1 MTKTLIKAI
10 MIRPRL
16 KNRFNNTKS
25 DENGTL
31 YKIKWKFCTKLLRK
45 TKKILF
51 FKGKP
56 KLASDDKYFWQTIK
70 PYFSGKG
77 NFSSKIMISQ
87 KDLIVSD
94 DRRLSGI
101 FDTYFINITKT
112 LDLEPKIISTNKN
125 VPKIVETF
133 KDHLSIKKF
142 FSLRREGYQF
152 SFYSLSENEVRKV
165 ILNIDGKMQT

>member
-1 MTKTLIKAI
+1 
-10 MIRPRL
+10 
-16 KNRFNNTKS
+16 
-25 DENGTL
+25 
-31 YKIKWKFCTKLLRK
+31 
-45 TKKILF
+45 
-51 FKGKP
+51 
-56 KLASDDKYFWQTIK
+56 
-70 PYFSGKG
+70 
-77 NFSSKIMISQ
+77 MISQ

-94 DRRLSGI
+94 DRRLSRI

-165 ILNIDGKMQT
+165 ILNTDGKIQT